1 MNGQPLFT
9 IAWCG
14 YLILHMTLSAYF
26 SSKLNTTGDKTWFF
40 LVWGLGLIPVWAIV
54 SKFSRNIAAD
64 GMLYDTLIT
73 LVYYPALMY
82 FAGTMGNT
90 HWWHWLGFAMA
101 IGGAFLVRM

>member
-1 MNGQPLFT
+1 M
-9 IAWCG
+9 
-14 YLILHMTLSAYF
+14 
-26 SSKLNTTGDKTWFF
+26 
-40 LVWGLGLIPVWAIV
+40 WAIV

-101 IGGAFLVRM
+101 IGGAFLVRLQ